1 MLLLRTGRT
10 GTQKG
15 AINDMN
21 AYAVF
26 AVNEHL
32 EFLLDEAAKRRAT
45 QSDQPSLL
53 ERIASAASGAL
64 AAMPLDNRG
73 TILPKLEDYPYRS

>member
-1 MLLLRTGRT
+1 MLLLRNGTNP

-15 AINDMN
+15 AITTMN

-26 AVNEHL
+26 AVNDHL

-45 QSDQPSLL
+45 KSQKPSLIK
-53 ERIASAASGAL
+53 RIASAASEAL
-64 AAMPLDNRG
+64 AMPLDNRG
-73 TILPKLEDYPYRS
+73 SMLPKLEDYPYRG